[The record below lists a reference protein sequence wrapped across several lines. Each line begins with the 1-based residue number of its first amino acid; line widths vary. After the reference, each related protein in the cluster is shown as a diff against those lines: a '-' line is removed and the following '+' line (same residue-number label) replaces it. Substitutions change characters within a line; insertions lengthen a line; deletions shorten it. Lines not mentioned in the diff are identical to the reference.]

1 MRMESGMENSD
12 RVKRLALWGI
22 PLSLGVMGLKL
33 VAWWVTGS
41 VALLSDGMESSV
53 NVIAAIVA
61 FAAVSYAAKP
71 ADKTHPFG
79 HHKAEYLSAVLE
91 GVLIVV
97 AALLI
102 VKEALP
108 AVLAPAPMEA
118 PALGLAINFA
128 AGVITAA
135 WAYVLIR
142 AGRRYRS
149 PALAA
154 DGQHILSDVVTS
166 IGVLV
171 GLVLA
176 ILTGYAVL
184 DPLLAVLVALNIL
197 YQGWKVIT
205 HSVDGLM
212 DHAIAPEE
220 VDAIKA
226 AIATHGNGSLGVHDL
241 KTRRA
246 GSATFVDFH
255 LVVPAGMPVGEA
267 HEICDRMED
276 AIRAA
281 QPGAQIAIHVEPE
294 TEKAHGERV
303 RVTPAVEATP

>member
-1 MRMESGMENSD
+1 MGNTD
-12 RVKRLALWGI
+12 GNTVKRLALWGI
-22 PLSLGVMGLKL
+22 PLAFGVMGLKL

-41 VALLSDGMESSV
+41 VALLSDGLESSV
-53 NVIAAIVA
+53 NVVAAIVA
-61 FAAVSYAAKP
+61 FAAITYAAKP

-102 VKEALP
+102 VMEAVP
-108 AVLAPAPMEA
+108 AVMAPASMEA
-118 PALGLAINFA
+118 PVMGLAINFA
-128 AGVITAA
+128 AGVINAV

-166 IGVLV
+166 IGVLI

-176 ILTGYAVL
+176 IATGYAVL
-184 DPLLAVLVALNIL
+184 DPLLAILVALNIL
-197 YQGWKVIT
+197 YQGWKVIA

-212 DHAIAPEE
+212 DHAVEPGEAE
-220 VDAIKA
+220 AIQA
-226 AIATHGNGSLGVHDL
+226 AIAANGAGSLGVHDL

-255 LVVPAGMPVGEA
+255 LVVPAAMPVGQA
-267 HEICDRMED
+267 HDICDRLED
-276 AIRAA
+276 AIRAV

-294 TEKAHGERV
+294 TEKAHGVRV
-303 RVTPAVEATP
+303 RIERAGS

>member
-1 MRMESGMENSD
+1 MEKSD
-12 RVKRLALWGI
+12 IRTVQRLALWGI
-22 PLSLGVMGLKL
+22 PFAFFVMGLKL

-41 VALLSDGMESSV
+41 VALLSDAMESSV

-61 FAAVSYAAKP
+61 FAAISYAAKP

-108 AVLAPAPMEA
+108 AVFAPTPMEA
-118 PALGLAINFA
+118 PVLGLAINFA
-128 AGVITAA
+128 AAVLNAI
-135 WAYVLIR
+135 WAMVLIR
-142 AGRRYRS
+142 AGKRYRS

-166 IGVLV
+166 VGVLV

-176 ILTGYAVL
+176 IFTGYAML

-212 DHAIAPEE
+212 DHAVEPAEAE
-220 VDAIKA
+220 AIKA
-226 AIATHGNGSLGVHDL
+226 AIAANATGSLGAHDL

-246 GSATFVDFH
+246 GAATFVDFH
-255 LVVPAGMPVGEA
+255 LVVPAAMAVGNA
-267 HEICDRMED
+267 HDICDRLED
-276 AIRAA
+276 AIRVVL
-281 QPGAQIAIHVEPE
+281 PGAQIAIHVEPE

-303 RVTPAVEATP
+303 RMTAPDA

>member
-1 MRMESGMENSD
+1 MEKTD
-12 RVKRLALWGI
+12 IRTVQRLALWGI
-22 PLSLGVMGLKL
+22 PFAFFVMGLKL

-41 VALLSDGMESSV
+41 VALLSDAMESSV

-61 FAAVSYAAKP
+61 FAAISYAAKP

-108 AVLAPAPMEA
+108 AVFAPTRMDA

-128 AGVITAA
+128 AAVCNAI
-135 WAYVLIR
+135 WATVLIR
-142 AGRRYRS
+142 AGKRYRS

-166 IGVLV
+166 VGVLV

-197 YQGWKVIT
+197 YQGWKVIA

-212 DHAIAPEE
+212 DHAVEPEE
-220 VDAIKA
+220 AEAIKA
-226 AIATHGNGSLGVHDL
+226 AIAANATGSLGAHDL

-246 GSATFVDFH
+246 GAATFVDFH
-255 LVVPAGMPVGEA
+255 LVVPATMPVGQA
-267 HEICDRMED
+267 HDICDRLED
-276 AIRAA
+276 AIRAV

-294 TEKAHGERV
+294 TEQAHGIKVKIERII
-303 RVTPAVEATP
+303 R

>member
-1 MRMESGMENSD
+1 MRMESGMEKSD
-12 RVKRLALWGI
+12 IRTVQRLALWGI
-22 PLSLGVMGLKL
+22 PFAFFVMGLKL

-41 VALLSDGMESSV
+41 VALLSDAMESSV

-61 FAAVSYAAKP
+61 FAAISYAAKP

-108 AVLAPAPMEA
+108 AVFAPTRMDA

-128 AGVITAA
+128 AALCNAI
-135 WAYVLIR
+135 WATVLIR
-142 AGRRYRS
+142 AGKRYRS

-166 IGVLV
+166 VGVLV

-197 YQGWKVIT
+197 YQGWKVIA

-212 DHAIAPEE
+212 DHAVEPGEAE
-220 VDAIKA
+220 AIKA
-226 AIATHGNGSLGVHDL
+226 AIAANATGSLGAHDL

-246 GSATFVDFH
+246 GAATFVDFH
-255 LVVPAGMPVGEA
+255 LVVPATMPVGQA
-267 HEICDRMED
+267 HDICDRLED
-276 AIRAA
+276 AIRAV

-294 TEKAHGERV
+294 TEQAHGIKVKIERIT
-303 RVTPAVEATP
+303 R

>member
-1 MRMESGMENSD
+1 MENSD
-12 RVKRLALWGI
+12 SNTVRRLALWGI

-53 NVIAAIVA
+53 NVVAAIVA
-61 FAAVSYAAKP
+61 FAAISYAAKP

-102 VKEALP
+102 VVEAVP
-108 AVLAPAPMEA
+108 AVLAPTPIEA
-118 PALGLAINFA
+118 PAPGLAINFL
-128 AGVITAA
+128 AGVINAA
-135 WAYVLIR
+135 WAFLLIR

-149 PALAA
+149 PALSA

-171 GLVLA
+171 GLLLA
-176 ILTGYAVL
+176 IATGYAVL

-197 YQGWKVIT
+197 YQGWKVIA

-212 DHAIAPEE
+212 DHAVEPGEA
-220 VDAIKA
+220 DAIQA
-226 AIATHGNGSLGVHDL
+226 AIAAHGAGSLGVHDL

-255 LVVPAGMPVGEA
+255 LVVPASMPVGQA
-267 HEICDRMED
+267 HDICDRLED
-276 AIRAA
+276 AIRTV

-294 TEKAHGERV
+294 TEKAHGIRV
-303 RVTPAVEATP
+303 KIEEA

>member
-1 MRMESGMENSD
+1 MRMENGMEDSNT
-12 RVKRLALWGI
+12 VGRLALWSI
-22 PLSLGVMGLKL
+22 PLALFVMGLKL

-41 VALLSDGMESSV
+41 VALLSDGLESSV
-53 NVIAAIVA
+53 NVVAAIVA
-61 FAAVSYAAKP
+61 FAAITYAAKP

-102 VKEALP
+102 VMEALP
-108 AVLAPAPMEA
+108 AVLAPTAIEA

-128 AGVITAA
+128 AGVINAG
-135 WAYVLIR
+135 WAFLLIR
-142 AGRRYRS
+142 AGRRHRS
-149 PALAA
+149 PALSA

-166 IGVLV
+166 IGVLI

-176 ILTGYAVL
+176 IATGYPVL
-184 DPLLAVLVALNIL
+184 DPLLAILVALNIL
-197 YQGWKVIT
+197 YQGWKVIA

-212 DHAIAPEE
+212 DHAVEAGEA
-220 VDAIKA
+220 DAIKA
-226 AIATHGNGSLGVHDL
+226 AIAANGAGSLGVHDL

-246 GSATFVDFH
+246 GAATFVDFH
-255 LVVPAGMPVGEA
+255 LVVPAAMPVGEA
-267 HEICDRMED
+267 HDICDRLED
-276 AIRAA
+276 AIRAV

-294 TEKAHGERV
+294 TEKAHGEAA
-303 RVTPAVEATP
+303 P

>member
-1 MRMESGMENSD
+1 MENSD
-12 RVKRLALWGI
+12 SKTVKRLALWGI

-53 NVIAAIVA
+53 NVVAAIVA
-61 FAAVSYAAKP
+61 FAAISYAAKP

-79 HHKAEYLSAVLE
+79 HHKAEYLSAVIE

-102 VKEALP
+102 VKEAVP
-108 AVLAPAPMEA
+108 AVLAPTPIEA
-118 PALGLAINFA
+118 PVLGLAINFL
-128 AGVITAA
+128 AGVINAI
-135 WAYVLIR
+135 WAFVLIR

-149 PALAA
+149 PALSA

-176 ILTGYAVL
+176 IVTGYAVL

-197 YQGWKVIT
+197 YQGWKVIA

-212 DHAIAPEE
+212 DHAVEPGEA
-220 VDAIKA
+220 DAIQA
-226 AIATHGNGSLGVHDL
+226 AIAAHGTGSLGVHDL

-255 LVVPAGMPVGEA
+255 LVVPASMPVGQA
-267 HEICDRMED
+267 HDICDRLED
-276 AIRAA
+276 AIRTV

-294 TEKAHGERV
+294 TEKAHGIRV
-303 RVTPAVEATP
+303 KIEEA

>member
-1 MRMESGMENSD
+1 MGNTD
-12 RVKRLALWGI
+12 GNTVKRLALWGI
-22 PLSLGVMGLKL
+22 PLAFGVMGLKL

-41 VALLSDGMESSV
+41 VALLSDGLESSV
-53 NVIAAIVA
+53 NVVAAIVA
-61 FAAVSYAAKP
+61 FAAISYAAKP

-102 VKEALP
+102 VMEAVP
-108 AVLAPAPMEA
+108 AVMAPASMEA
-118 PALGLAINFA
+118 PVMGLAINFA
-128 AGVITAA
+128 AGVINAV

-166 IGVLV
+166 IGVLI

-176 ILTGYAVL
+176 IATGYAVL
-184 DPLLAVLVALNIL
+184 DPLLAILVALNIL
-197 YQGWKVIT
+197 YQGWKVIA

-212 DHAIAPEE
+212 DHAVEPGEAE
-220 VDAIKA
+220 AIQA
-226 AIATHGNGSLGVHDL
+226 AIAANGAGSLGVHDL

-255 LVVPAGMPVGEA
+255 LVVPAAMPVGQA
-267 HEICDRMED
+267 HDICDRLED
-276 AIRAA
+276 AIRAV

-294 TEKAHGERV
+294 TEKAHGVRVRIERV
-303 RVTPAVEATP
+303 GS

>member
-1 MRMESGMENSD
+1 MDKTDSNT
-12 RVKRLALWGI
+12 VKRLALWGI

-53 NVIAAIVA
+53 NVVAAIVA
-61 FAAVSYAAKP
+61 FAAISYAAKP

-102 VKEALP
+102 VVEAAP
-108 AVLAPAPMEA
+108 AILAPTTIEA

-128 AGVITAA
+128 AGLINAV
-135 WAYVLIR
+135 WAYLLIR

-149 PALAA
+149 PALSA

-166 IGVLV
+166 AGVLV

-176 ILTGYAVL
+176 IATGYAVL

-197 YQGWKVIT
+197 YQGWKVIA

-212 DHAIAPEE
+212 DHA
-220 VDAIKA
+220 VDAGEVETIKA
-226 AIATHGNGSLGVHDL
+226 AIAEYGSGSLGVHDL

-246 GSATFVDFH
+246 GSATFIDFH
-255 LVVPAGMPVGEA
+255 LVVPAAMAVGMA
-267 HEICDRMED
+267 HDICDRLED
-276 AIRAA
+276 AIRAV

-303 RVTPAVEATP
+303 RVTPAAEAAT

>member
-1 MRMESGMENSD
+1 MEKSD
-12 RVKRLALWGI
+12 IRTVQRLALWGI
-22 PLSLGVMGLKL
+22 PFAFFVMGLKL

-41 VALLSDGMESSV
+41 VALLSDAMESSV

-61 FAAVSYAAKP
+61 FAAISYAAKP

-108 AVLAPAPMEA
+108 AVFSPTPMEA
-118 PALGLAINFA
+118 PVLGLVINFA
-128 AGVITAA
+128 AAVLNAI
-135 WAYVLIR
+135 WAMVLIR
-142 AGRRYRS
+142 AGKRYRS

-166 IGVLV
+166 VGVLV

-176 ILTGYAVL
+176 ILTGYAML

-212 DHAIAPEE
+212 DHAVEPTEAE
-220 VDAIKA
+220 AIKA
-226 AIATHGNGSLGVHDL
+226 AIAANATGSLGAHDL

-246 GSATFVDFH
+246 GAATFVDFH
-255 LVVPAGMPVGEA
+255 LVVPAAMAVGNA
-267 HEICDRMED
+267 HDICDRLED
-276 AIRAA
+276 AIRVVL
-281 QPGAQIAIHVEPE
+281 PGAQIAIHVEPE

-303 RVTPAVEATP
+303 RTTAPDV

>member
-1 MRMESGMENSD
+1 MENSD
-12 RVKRLALWGI
+12 SSTVKRLALWSI

-53 NVIAAIVA
+53 NVVAAIVA
-61 FAAVSYAAKP
+61 FAAISYAARP
-71 ADKTHPFG
+71 ADTTHPFG

-91 GVLIVV
+91 GVLIVI

-102 VKEALP
+102 VKAALP
-108 AVLAPAPMEA
+108 AIFAPAPMEA
-118 PALGLAINFA
+118 PLLGLAINFA
-128 AGVITAA
+128 AGAINAA

-149 PALAA
+149 PALSA

-166 IGVLV
+166 AGVLV

-176 ILTGYAVL
+176 IVTGYAVL

-212 DHAIAPEE
+212 DHAVEPGEAE
-220 VDAIKA
+220 AIQA
-226 AIATHGNGSLGVHDL
+226 AIAANGTGSLGVHDL

-255 LVVPAGMPVGEA
+255 LVVPAAMPVGQA
-267 HEICDRMED
+267 HEICDRLED
-276 AIRAA
+276 AIVAV

-294 TEKAHGERV
+294 TEKAHGIRVKIERIA
-303 RVTPAVEATP
+303 R

>member
-1 MRMESGMENSD
+1 MGNTD
-12 RVKRLALWGI
+12 GNTVKRLALWGI
-22 PLSLGVMGLKL
+22 PLAFGVMGLKL

-41 VALLSDGMESSV
+41 VALLSDGLESSV
-53 NVIAAIVA
+53 NVVAAIVA
-61 FAAVSYAAKP
+61 FAAITYAAKP

-102 VKEALP
+102 VMEAVP
-108 AVLAPAPMEA
+108 AVMAPASMEA
-118 PALGLAINFA
+118 PVMGLAINFV
-128 AGVITAA
+128 AGVINAV

-166 IGVLV
+166 IGVLI

-176 ILTGYAVL
+176 IATGYAVL
-184 DPLLAVLVALNIL
+184 DPLLAILVALNIL
-197 YQGWKVIT
+197 YQGWKVIA

-212 DHAIAPEE
+212 DHAVEPGEAE
-220 VDAIKA
+220 AIQA
-226 AIATHGNGSLGVHDL
+226 AIAANGAGSLGVHDL

-255 LVVPAGMPVGEA
+255 LVVPAAMPVGQA
-267 HEICDRMED
+267 HDICDRLED
-276 AIRAA
+276 AIRAV

-294 TEKAHGERV
+294 TEKAHGVRV
-303 RVTPAVEATP
+303 RIERAGS

>member
-1 MRMESGMENSD
+1 MEDSNTVG
-12 RVKRLALWGI
+12 RLALWSI
-22 PLSLGVMGLKL
+22 PLALFVMGLKL

-41 VALLSDGMESSV
+41 VALLSDGLESSV
-53 NVIAAIVA
+53 NVVAAIVA
-61 FAAVSYAAKP
+61 FAAITYAAKP

-102 VKEALP
+102 VMEALP
-108 AVLAPAPMEA
+108 AVLAPTAIEA

-128 AGVITAA
+128 AGVINAG
-135 WAYVLIR
+135 WAFLLIR
-142 AGRRYRS
+142 AGRRHRS
-149 PALAA
+149 PALSA

-166 IGVLV
+166 IGVLI

-176 ILTGYAVL
+176 IATGYPVL
-184 DPLLAVLVALNIL
+184 DPLLAILVALNIL
-197 YQGWKVIT
+197 YQGWKVIA

-212 DHAIAPEE
+212 DHAVEAGEA
-220 VDAIKA
+220 DAIKA
-226 AIATHGNGSLGVHDL
+226 AIAASGAGSLGVHDL

-246 GSATFVDFH
+246 GAATFVDFH
-255 LVVPAGMPVGEA
+255 LVVPAAMPVGEA
-267 HEICDRMED
+267 HDICDRLED
-276 AIRAA
+276 AIRAV

-303 RVTPAVEATP
+303 RVPPPAGAAP

>member
-1 MRMESGMENSD
+1 MEKSD
-12 RVKRLALWGI
+12 IRTVQRLALWGI
-22 PLSLGVMGLKL
+22 PFAFFVMGLKL

-41 VALLSDGMESSV
+41 VALLSDAMESSV

-61 FAAVSYAAKP
+61 FAAISYAAKP

-108 AVLAPAPMEA
+108 AVFAPTPMEA
-118 PALGLAINFA
+118 PVLGLAINFA
-128 AGVITAA
+128 AAVLNAI
-135 WAYVLIR
+135 WAMVLIR
-142 AGRRYRS
+142 AGKRYRS

-166 IGVLV
+166 VGVLV

-176 ILTGYAVL
+176 ILTGYAML

-212 DHAIAPEE
+212 DHAVEPAEAE
-220 VDAIKA
+220 AIKA
-226 AIATHGNGSLGVHDL
+226 AIAANATGSLGAHDL

-246 GSATFVDFH
+246 GAATFVDFH
-255 LVVPAGMPVGEA
+255 LVVPAAMAVGNA
-267 HEICDRMED
+267 HDICDRLED
-276 AIRAA
+276 AIRVVL
-281 QPGAQIAIHVEPE
+281 PGAQIAIHVEPE

-303 RVTPAVEATP
+303 RMTAPDV

>member
-1 MRMESGMENSD
+1 MGNTD
-12 RVKRLALWGI
+12 GNTVKRLALWGI
-22 PLSLGVMGLKL
+22 PLAFGVMGLKL

-41 VALLSDGMESSV
+41 VALLSDGLESSV
-53 NVIAAIVA
+53 NVVAAIVA
-61 FAAVSYAAKP
+61 FAAISYAAKP

-102 VKEALP
+102 VMEAVP
-108 AVLAPAPMEA
+108 AVMAPASMEA
-118 PALGLAINFA
+118 PVMGLAINFV
-128 AGVITAA
+128 AGVINAV

-166 IGVLV
+166 IGVLI

-176 ILTGYAVL
+176 IATGYAVL
-184 DPLLAVLVALNIL
+184 DPLLAILVALNIL
-197 YQGWKVIT
+197 YQGWKVIA

-212 DHAIAPEE
+212 DHAVEPGEAE
-220 VDAIKA
+220 AIQA
-226 AIATHGNGSLGVHDL
+226 AIAANGAGSLGVHDL

-255 LVVPAGMPVGEA
+255 LVVPAAMPVGQA
-267 HEICDRMED
+267 HDICDRLED
-276 AIRAA
+276 AIRAV

-294 TEKAHGERV
+294 TEKAHGVRV
-303 RVTPAVEATP
+303 RIERAGS